1 MSDFCERALIFG
13 WCRLLQRHTDQGYLQ
28 SLACLTKL
36 LPIGTLPLPAH
47 RKECDL
53 GCRRDDLL
61 EDLKALS
68 PELHPRINGD
78 ACNVAARTRQARRES
93 GLDVVA
99 AYPNDGDYAIRCA
112 GCLRDGIGA
121 GNDQIRVP
129 LEGQYLTVERYSGE
143 GRPESYANLAREV
156 IERNPDVIV
165 ASTDVIAQAARAA
178 NGVVPIVW
186 IGGDPIQARLAASLA
201 RPGGN
206 VTGVTVDA
214 GMEIWGKRLRI
225 LKEVIPSASKVAFL
239 AMRGQWEGPYGQQL
253 REAGERLKI
262 SLIGM
267 PLQESTPSE
276 YQRAF
281 AEIAHE
287 QPGAIIV
294 SSRGSL
300 SPYRQLIV
308 ELVEKSRLPAM
319 YPYRDYVNVGGLMAY
334 EGDLGELGR
343 RTADDVHEILKGAKP
358 GDIPIYQ
365 PIKFELIVNLKTAAA
380 LGLTVPPSILARA
393 DEVIE

>member
-1 MSDFCERALIFG
+1 MR
-13 WCRLLQRHTDQGYLQ
+13 
-28 SLACLTKL
+28 
-36 LPIGTLPLPAH
+36 
-47 RKECDL
+47 
-53 GCRRDDLL
+53 RRDFTASLL
-61 EDLKALS
+61 LAAATRSAWAQAPAKQHRIAIVVPAGPVAYIDDSGSRFWRAFFG
-68 PELHPRINGD
+68 ELRRLGD
-78 ACNVAARTRQARRES
+78 
-93 GLDVVA
+93 D
-99 AYPNDGDYAIRCA
+99 
-112 GCLRDGIGA
+112 
-121 GNDQIRVP
+121 
-129 LEGQYLTVERYSGE
+129 
-143 GRPESYANLAREV
+143 LAREIGV
-156 IERNPDVIV
+156 ALGSSLAGIPLYGEVLPLERNPDLIV
-165 ASTDVIAQAARAA
+165 ASTDAIAQAARAA
-178 NGVVPIVW
+178 DGVVPIVW
-186 IGGDPIQARLAASLA
+186 IGGDPVQAGLAASLA

-214 GMEIWGKRLRI
+214 GMELWGKRLQI

-319 YPYRDYVNVGGLMAY
+319 YPYRDYVDVGGLMAY